1 MQEHAHAAGQGFDK
15 FSPEAESQG
24 EEHAGRGQHA
34 HHLDGFVHG
43 VPDLDVQKSRDNT
56 KGRGT
61 GDRVAEHKD
70 FESGEEALCRR
81 SFRLFATALP
91 VPGPES
97 NGCQHAVDVGGHE
110 AQTGHGKSLTVAG
123 HEAHDHGKPN
133 EGRVGKSHG
142 NTRDDAGAER
152 ATAQAVDREED
163 HEENELGCDL
173 HKPPAAL
180 GQLFHGNLAHG
191 VKKQAGHG
199 HIDHKDAKHL
209 PLFFIILPI
218 MAGGVGE
225 GAIPLSIGYA
235 TLLHMDQGVAL
246 GRVLPMVMLGGL
258 TAIIIS
264 GCLNQLGKRYPH
276 LTGEGQLMP
285 NRANA
290 DATVS
295 QPAFSGKADVT
306 TIASGALLAVL
317 LYMLGMLG
325 HKLIGLPA
333 PVGMLFMAV
342 LVKLCNGASPR
353 LLEGSQVVYKF
364 FQTSVTYPI
373 LFAVGVAI
381 TPWHELVAAFTV
393 SNLLVII
400 STVSALVATG
410 FFVGKKIGMHPI
422 DVAIVS
428 CCQSGQGGT
437 GDVAILTAGNRM
449 SLMPFA
455 QIATRIGG
463 AINVSVSLLILGN
476 FLV

>member
-1 MQEHAHAAGQGFDK
+1 MSTTDDSFSVTHEPLNIQRLSLKERWWHIMDTWKIGIIPLPMFLLAGALIAIDCLGGKLPSDIVVMVATLAFFGFACGEFGKRLPIVGKLGAAAICATFIPSALVYYGLLPDVVVESTTKFYKSTNILYLYICCIIVGSIMSMNRTVLIQGFLRI
-15 FSPEAESQG
+15 FFPMLCG
-24 EEHAGRGQHA
+24 EIVGMVVGM
-34 HHLDGFVHG
+34 G
-43 VPDLDVQKSRDNT
+43 VGL
-56 KGRGT
+56 
-61 GDRVAEHKD
+61 
-70 FESGEEALCRR
+70 
-81 SFRLFATALP
+81 
-91 VPGPES
+91 
-97 NGCQHAVDVGGHE
+97 
-110 AQTGHGKSLTVAG
+110 
-123 HEAHDHGKPN
+123 
-133 EGRVGKSHG
+133 
-142 NTRDDAGAER
+142 
-152 ATAQAVDREED
+152 
-163 HEENELGCDL
+163 
-173 HKPPAAL
+173 AL
-180 GQLFHGNLAHG
+180 GLEPFQIF
-191 VKKQAGHG
+191 
-199 HIDHKDAKHL
+199 
-209 PLFFIILPI
+209 FFIILPI

-246 GRVLPMVMLGGL
+246 GRILPMVMLGSL

-264 GCLNQLGKRYPH
+264 GCLNQLGKRFPH

-290 DATVS
+290 DEQSPSLAEGV
-295 QPAFSGKADVT
+295 SGKTDVT
-306 TIASGALLAVL
+306 TIAAGALLAIL

-333 PVGMLFMAV
+333 PVGMLFVAV
-342 LVKLCNGASPR
+342 LVKLVNGVSPR
-353 LLEGSQVVYKF
+353 VLEGSQVVYKF

-381 TPWHELVAAFTV
+381 TPWEELVNAFTLT
-393 SNLLVII
+393 NLLVII
-400 STVSALVATG
+400 STVATLVATG

-463 AINVSVSLLILGN
+463 AINVSISLLVLGN
-476 FLV
+476 FLI

>member
-1 MQEHAHAAGQGFDK
+1 MSTTDDSFSVTHEPLNIQRLSLKERWWHIMDTWKIGIIPLPMFLLAGALIAIACLGGKLPSDIVVMVATLAFFGFACGEFGKRLPIVGKLGAAAICATFIPSALVYYGLLPDVVVESTTKFYKSTNILYLYICCIIVGSIMSMNRTVLIQGFLRI
-15 FSPEAESQG
+15 FFPMLCG
-24 EEHAGRGQHA
+24 EIVGMVVGM
-34 HHLDGFVHG
+34 G
-43 VPDLDVQKSRDNT
+43 VGL
-56 KGRGT
+56 
-61 GDRVAEHKD
+61 
-70 FESGEEALCRR
+70 
-81 SFRLFATALP
+81 
-91 VPGPES
+91 
-97 NGCQHAVDVGGHE
+97 
-110 AQTGHGKSLTVAG
+110 
-123 HEAHDHGKPN
+123 
-133 EGRVGKSHG
+133 
-142 NTRDDAGAER
+142 
-152 ATAQAVDREED
+152 
-163 HEENELGCDL
+163 
-173 HKPPAAL
+173 AL
-180 GQLFHGNLAHG
+180 GLEPFQIF
-191 VKKQAGHG
+191 
-199 HIDHKDAKHL
+199 
-209 PLFFIILPI
+209 FFIILPI

-246 GRVLPMVMLGGL
+246 GRILPMVMLGSL

-264 GCLNQLGKRYPH
+264 GCLNQLGKRFPH

-290 DATVS
+290 DEQSPSLAEGV
-295 QPAFSGKADVT
+295 SGKTDVT
-306 TIASGALLAVL
+306 TIAAGALLAIL

-333 PVGMLFMAV
+333 PVGMLFVAV
-342 LVKLCNGASPR
+342 LVKLVNGVSPR
-353 LLEGSQVVYKF
+353 VLEGSQVVYKF

-381 TPWHELVAAFTV
+381 TPWEELVNAFTLT
-393 SNLLVII
+393 NLLVII
-400 STVSALVATG
+400 STVAALVATG

-463 AINVSVSLLILGN
+463 AINVSISLLVLGN
-476 FLV
+476 FLI

>member
-1 MQEHAHAAGQGFDK
+1 MSTTDDSFSVTSESLTIQKRSLKDRWWHIMDSWKVGIIPLPLFLLAGALIAIDCLGGKLPSDIVVMVATLAFFGFACGEFGKRLPIVGKLGAAAICATFIPSAMVYYGLLPDVVVESTTKFYKSTNILYLYICCIIVGSIMSMNRTTLIQGFLRI
-15 FSPEAESQG
+15 FFPMLCG
-24 EEHAGRGQHA
+24 EIVGMLVGM
-34 HHLDGFVHG
+34 G
-43 VPDLDVQKSRDNT
+43 VGL
-56 KGRGT
+56 
-61 GDRVAEHKD
+61 
-70 FESGEEALCRR
+70 
-81 SFRLFATALP
+81 
-91 VPGPES
+91 
-97 NGCQHAVDVGGHE
+97 
-110 AQTGHGKSLTVAG
+110 
-123 HEAHDHGKPN
+123 
-133 EGRVGKSHG
+133 
-142 NTRDDAGAER
+142 
-152 ATAQAVDREED
+152 
-163 HEENELGCDL
+163 
-173 HKPPAAL
+173 AL
-180 GQLFHGNLAHG
+180 GMEPFQIF
-191 VKKQAGHG
+191 
-199 HIDHKDAKHL
+199 
-209 PLFFIILPI
+209 FFIILPI

-235 TLLHMDQGVAL
+235 TILHMDQGVAL
-246 GRVLPMVMLGGL
+246 GRVLPMVMLGSL

-264 GCLNQLGKRYPH
+264 GCLNQLGKRFPH

-285 NRANA
+285 NRDNG
-290 DATVS
+290 DAQVS
-295 QPAFSGKADVT
+295 AAPAYSGKTDVT
-306 TIASGALLAVL
+306 TIAAGALLAVL
-317 LYMLGMLG
+317 LYMIGMLG

-333 PVGMLFMAV
+333 PVGMLFVAV
-342 LVKLCNGASPR
+342 LIKLAHGVSPR

-381 TPWHELVAAFTV
+381 TPWEELVHAFTID
-393 SNLLVII
+393 NLLVIV

>member
-1 MQEHAHAAGQGFDK
+1 MSTTDDSFAIPSESLPIQKPSLKERWWHIMDTWKVGIIPLPLFVLAGILIAIDCLGGKLPSDIVVMVATLAFFGFACGEFGKRLPVVGKLGAAAICATFIPSAMVYYGLLPDVVVESTTRFYKSTNILYLYICCIIVGSIMSMNRTTLIQGFLRI
-15 FSPEAESQG
+15 FFPMLCG
-24 EEHAGRGQHA
+24 EIAGMLVGM
-34 HHLDGFVHG
+34 G
-43 VPDLDVQKSRDNT
+43 VGML
-56 KGRGT
+56 
-61 GDRVAEHKD
+61 
-70 FESGEEALCRR
+70 
-81 SFRLFATALP
+81 
-91 VPGPES
+91 
-97 NGCQHAVDVGGHE
+97 
-110 AQTGHGKSLTVAG
+110 
-123 HEAHDHGKPN
+123 
-133 EGRVGKSHG
+133 
-142 NTRDDAGAER
+142 
-152 ATAQAVDREED
+152 
-163 HEENELGCDL
+163 LGL
-173 HKPPAAL
+173 EPF
-180 GQLFHGNLAHG
+180 QIF
-191 VKKQAGHG
+191 
-199 HIDHKDAKHL
+199 
-209 PLFFIILPI
+209 FFIILPI

-235 TLLHMDQGVAL
+235 TILHMDQGVAL
-246 GRVLPMVMLGGL
+246 GRVLPMVMLGSL

-264 GCLNQLGKRYPH
+264 GCLNQLGKRFPH

-285 NRANA
+285 DCENT
-290 DATVS
+290 DEKV
-295 QPAFSGKADVT
+295 PAAPVMSGKADVT

-342 LVKLCNGASPR
+342 MVKLVHGVSPKI
-353 LLEGSQVVYKF
+353 LEGSQVVYKF

-381 TPWHELVAAFTV
+381 TPWQELVNAFTIT
-393 SNLLVII
+393 NLLVIV
-400 STVSALVATG
+400 STVTTLVATG

-422 DVAIVS
+422 DVAIIS

>member
-1 MQEHAHAAGQGFDK
+1 MSTTDDSYVVPHNPSAAKQI
-15 FSPEAESQG
+15 
-24 EEHAGRGQHA
+24 
-34 HHLDGFVHG
+34 
-43 VPDLDVQKSRDNT
+43 
-56 KGRGT
+56 
-61 GDRVAEHKD
+61 
-70 FESGEEALCRR
+70 
-81 SFRLFATALP
+81 
-91 VPGPES
+91 
-97 NGCQHAVDVGGHE
+97 
-110 AQTGHGKSLTVAG
+110 SLK
-123 HEAHDHGKPN
+123 EKWW
-133 EGRVGKSHG
+133 
-142 NTRDDAGAER
+142 
-152 ATAQAVDREED
+152 
-163 HEENELGCDL
+163 
-173 HKPPAAL
+173 
-180 GQLFHGNLAHG
+180 
-191 VKKQAGHG
+191 
-199 HIDHKDAKHL
+199 HIMDTWKIGIIPL
-209 PLFFIILPI
+209 PLFLLSGALIAIDCLGGKLPSDIVVMVATLAFFGFACGEFGKRLPVVGKMGAAAICATFIPSALVYYGWLPDVVVESTTKFYKSTNILYLYICCIIVGSIMSMNRTTLIQGFLRIFFPMLCGEVVGMLVGMGVGIALGMEPFQIFFFLILPI

-246 GRVLPMVMLGGL
+246 GRVLPIVMLGSL
-258 TAIIIS
+258 TAIIIA

-276 LTGEGQLMP
+276 LTGEGELMP
-285 NRANA
+285 DRGDKPQAQ
-290 DATVS
+290 TLTT
-295 QPAFSGKADVT
+295 AFSGKADVT

-333 PVGMLFMAV
+333 PVGMLFIAV
-342 LVKLCNGASPR
+342 FIKLVHGVSPR

-381 TPWHELVAAFTV
+381 TPWEELMHAFTLN
-393 SNLLVII
+393 NLLVIV

-449 SLMPFA
+449 TLMPFA

-463 AINVSVSLLILGN
+463 AINVSLALLVLGN